1 MGAHFIRGGTLTVE
15 CGVWRGAHAM
25 LMPQTAVLWPPFSF
39 RVAAHFNKSLTSGVG
54 TSETETETVAEAE
67 AEAGARPE
75 LEHRARAQSTE
86 HRAQS

>member
-1 MGAHFIRGGTLTVE
+1 MEWSVWSGGCGAELMPS
-15 CGVWRGAHAM
+15 M

-67 AEAGARPE
+67 ARPE
-75 LEHRARAQSTE
+75 LEHRA
-86 HRAQS
+86 